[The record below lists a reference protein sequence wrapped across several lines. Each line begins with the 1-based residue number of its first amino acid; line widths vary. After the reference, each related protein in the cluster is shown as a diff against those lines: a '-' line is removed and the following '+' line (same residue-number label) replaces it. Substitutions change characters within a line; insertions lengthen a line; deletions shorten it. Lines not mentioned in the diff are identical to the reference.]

1 MQYPSEDLYGEDMTW
16 QRFCV
21 LLSGLDERT
30 PLGKIVL
37 IRSETDRDVI
47 DNFTTSQ
54 RAIYNDWKTKQAE
67 RQAQRQPQGIP
78 DGEQLKKQMA
88 ELQSMMASFS

>member
-1 MQYPSEDLYGEDMTW
+1 MTW

-21 LLSGLDERT
+21 LLSGLDEQT

-54 RAIYNDWKTKQAE
+54 RAIYNDWKRRQAEKQAQS
-67 RQAQRQPQGIP
+67 RPQDVP
-78 DGEQLKKQMA
+78 EGEQLEKQIA